1 MRKQTRFHRSLIAA
15 GIAAALCGLPLTV
28 VVAQTQGA
36 AQDVPVGQRLDNAA
50 ITATIKT
57 KLMADGRTKAFDIN
71 VDTDGTG
78 KVTLRGTA
86 PTAASK
92 AAAEEIARGVKGV
105 TAVDNALIVAPRGSV
120 AAKSAEPATASQK
133 LEAHGKHA
141 GKAVSDGW
149 ITTKV
154 KSEFLASR
162 EVKGLDINVSTRGG
176 VVTLAGTVPTEA
188 MRSRAIEIAS
198 VVDGVKRV
206 DAQALMVD
214 ATAQK

>member
-1 MRKQTRFHRSLIAA
+1 MRKQTRFHRTLIAA
-15 GIAAALCGLPLTV
+15 AVAAALGGLPAIAA
-28 VVAQTQGA
+28 VAQSGGA
-36 AQDVPVGQRLDNAA
+36 PQDVPIGQKVDNAA

-71 VDTDGTG
+71 VDTDGSG

-92 AAAEEIARGVKGV
+92 DAAGEIARGVKGV
-105 TAVDNALIVAPRGSV
+105 SAVDNALIVAPQGSV
-120 AAKSAEPATASQK
+120 AAQSAEPATASQK

-141 GKAVSDGW
+141 GKAVSDSW

-162 EVKGLDINVSTRGG
+162 KVKGLDIKVSTHDG
-176 VVTLAGTVPTEA
+176 VVTLAGAVPTEA

-206 DAQALMVD
+206 DAQALTID

>member
-1 MRKQTRFHRSLIAA
+1 MRKQTRLHRTLIAA
-15 GIAAALCGLPLTV
+15 AVAAALGGLPAIAA
-28 VVAQTQGA
+28 VAQSGGA
-36 AQDVPVGQRLDNAA
+36 PQDVPIGQKVDNAA

-105 TAVDNALIVAPRGSV
+105 GAVDNALIVAPQGSV
-120 AAKSAEPATASQK
+120 AAQSAPPATASQK
-133 LEAHGKHA
+133 VEAHGKHA
-141 GKAVSDGW
+141 GKAISDGW

-162 EVKGLDINVSTRGG
+162 EVKGHDIHVSTKAG
-176 VVTLAGTVPTEA
+176 VVTLAGAVPTEA
-188 MRSRAIEIAS
+188 MRSRAVEIAS

-206 DAQALMVD
+206 DADALKVQA
-214 ATAQK
+214 AGE